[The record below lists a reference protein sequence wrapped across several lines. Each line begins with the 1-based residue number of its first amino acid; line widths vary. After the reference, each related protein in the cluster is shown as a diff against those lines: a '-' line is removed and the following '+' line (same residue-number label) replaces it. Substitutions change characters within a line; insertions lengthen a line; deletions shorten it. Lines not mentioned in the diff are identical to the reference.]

1 MTNKL
6 AHVIE
11 KYFGFAWAEYHI
23 SRKLEC
29 EDFFELSIAHLK
41 VACQLQTLLTSRLGA
56 TEVVVT
62 WINNTSFNL
71 KIDGNTYGVRTAVF
85 KQ

>member
-1 MTNKL
+1 MLNKIITIL
-6 AHVIE
+6 E
-11 KYFGFAWAEYHI
+11 KYFDFPWAEYHI

-29 EDFFELSIAHLK
+29 DDFFELSLAHLK